1 MSISFSKSFRKTAD
15 GAVWG
20 FLAEALMLPTGLI
33 TTGYLTRNLGPEG
46 YGIFT
51 LAATLVGWV
60 TFSTTSLFSR
70 TTIKFVSE
78 ANDWRPVG
86 TTVLRLNLACGV
98 GAMLLLWFA
107 AEPISMLLGEPK
119 LKIYLQI
126 FSLEPLFFILARAH
140 RFILI
145 GTGNFRKQSIPS
157 AVRWLA
163 RAVLI
168 ILLVESGL
176 SIPGAILGSV
186 AAAIL
191 ELAIYRF
198 YVRPPLFFP
207 SSFPA
212 KQLWNYATPLFLS
225 ALSMQLFSKIDLFSL
240 TALGGTATEAGIY
253 GAAQSLCIVPGL
265 FALSF
270 SPLLLSTLG
279 HMLKNGQDQAAQ
291 EMGSHSMRFIF
302 GMLPFA
308 AMASGAADEVVVL
321 IFGSAFSPTAPLLSL
336 LIFAKVAAV
345 MISIAS
351 IIMIAVDKPT
361 WTLVLSCPL
370 PILAGVGHFLLI
382 PHLGA
387 IGAASVTTAL
397 SVLGAL
403 VAITSV
409 YYVFGVFP
417 PVGTLGRSLP
427 LCGLA
432 YVAAMMLPTP
442 GFWVIP
448 KLLAIIVMIPIG
460 FGLLGE
466 FSSREIEVLRSFL
479 WRRALLKQN

>member
-107 AEPISMLLGEPK
+107 AEPISMLLHEPK

-163 RAVLI
+163 RSVLI
-168 ILLVESGL
+168 IFLVESGL
-176 SIPGAILGSV
+176 SISGAILGSV

-198 YVRPPLFFP
+198 YV
-207 SSFPA
+207 
-212 KQLWNYATPLFLS
+212 
-225 ALSMQLFSKIDLFSL
+225 
-240 TALGGTATEAGIY
+240 
-253 GAAQSLCIVPGL
+253 
-265 FALSF
+265 
-270 SPLLLSTLG
+270 
-279 HMLKNGQDQAAQ
+279 
-291 EMGSHSMRFIF
+291 
-302 GMLPFA
+302 
-308 AMASGAADEVVVL
+308 
-321 IFGSAFSPTAPLLSL
+321 
-336 LIFAKVAAV
+336 
-345 MISIAS
+345 
-351 IIMIAVDKPT
+351 
-361 WTLVLSCPL
+361 
-370 PILAGVGHFLLI
+370 
-382 PHLGA
+382 
-387 IGAASVTTAL
+387 
-397 SVLGAL
+397 
-403 VAITSV
+403 
-409 YYVFGVFP
+409 
-417 PVGTLGRSLP
+417 
-427 LCGLA
+427 
-432 YVAAMMLPTP
+432 
-442 GFWVIP
+442 
-448 KLLAIIVMIPIG
+448 
-460 FGLLGE
+460 
-466 FSSREIEVLRSFL
+466 
-479 WRRALLKQN
+479 